1 MQKRKI
7 GIYGGT
13 FSPPHSGHVGAAESF
28 CRELSLDELII
39 MPTFLPPHKQYDGE
53 ASAEDRVEM
62 CKLAFGHI
70 DKVRVSDLEIKRG
83 GKSYTAVTLE
93 ELYSDGAELYFL
105 CGTDMFVT
113 IDKWYTFEKIFNLAV
128 ICYVRREDE
137 YGLGELIKT
146 KVQEYTQKYN
156 AKIIGIPS
164 DVREI
169 SSSEIRNGIKN
180 KADLSELVP
189 RKVYDYII
197 EKGLYR

>member
-53 ASAEDRVEM
+53 VSAEDRVEM

-70 DKVRVSDLEIKRG
+70 DKARVSDLEIKRG

-113 IDKWYTFEKIFNLAV
+113 LDKWYTFEKIFNLAV

-137 YGLGELIKT
+137 YGLGELIKD
-146 KVQEYTQKYN
+146 KRAEYIQKYN
-156 AKIIGIPS
+156 ARIIAITN
-164 DVREI
+164 DVKQI
-169 SSSEIRNGIKN
+169 SSSELRAKLKN
-180 KADLSELVP
+180 KTDIPDYLPS
-189 RKVYDYII
+189 KVYDYII
-197 EKGLYR
+197 EKGLYI

>member
-70 DKVRVSDLEIKRG
+70 DKARVSDLEIKRG

-93 ELYSDGAELYFL
+93 ELYSADAELYFL

-113 IDKWYTFEKIFNLAV
+113 LDKWYTFEKIFNLAV

-137 YGLGELIKT
+137 YKFGELIKD
-146 KVQEYTQKYN
+146 KRAEYIQKYN
-156 AKIIGIPS
+156 ARIIAITN
-164 DVREI
+164 DVKQI
-169 SSSEIRNGIKN
+169 SSSELRSKLKN
-180 KADLSELVP
+180 KTDIPDYLPS
-189 RKVYDYII
+189 KVYDYII
-197 EKGLYR
+197 EKGLYI

>member
-53 ASAEDRVEM
+53 VSAEDRVEM

-70 DKVRVSDLEIKRG
+70 DKARVSDLEIKRG

-113 IDKWYTFEKIFNLAV
+113 LDKWYTFEKIFNLAV

-137 YGLGELIKT
+137 YGLGELIKD
-146 KVQEYTQKYN
+146 KRAEYIQKYN
-156 AKIIGIPS
+156 ARIIAITN
-164 DVREI
+164 DVKQI
-169 SSSEIRNGIKN
+169 SSSELRSKLKN
-180 KADLSELVP
+180 KTDIPDYLPS
-189 RKVYDYII
+189 KVYDYII
-197 EKGLYR
+197 EKGLYI

>member
-53 ASAEDRVEM
+53 VSAEDRVEM

-70 DKVRVSDLEIKRG
+70 DKARVSDLEIKRG

-113 IDKWYTFEKIFNLAV
+113 LDKWYTFEKIFNLAV

-137 YGLGELIKT
+137 YCLGELIKD
-146 KVQEYTQKYN
+146 KRAEYIQKYN
-156 AKIIGIPS
+156 ARIIAITN
-164 DVREI
+164 DVKQI
-169 SSSEIRNGIKN
+169 SSSELRSKLKN
-180 KADLSELVP
+180 KTDIPDYLPS
-189 RKVYDYII
+189 KVYDYII
-197 EKGLYR
+197 EKGLYI